1 MIDRMQYLVHK
12 VGAGEKAA
20 QDLTYEEAREAAQLL
35 LSGEATAAQA
45 GGLLIAM
52 RVKGETNDEMRA
64 FTEVCRDY
72 NLPLML
78 RRGIAPLDVPVY
90 AGKKIFFHAIIPAA
104 FLIAACGC
112 PVLLHGFSG
121 APGRLGVADVLG
133 ALGVCV
139 DFTPQE
145 GATILERNQFL
156 YLDVAKFNPPLHR
169 FQLLRNE
176 LGVRT
181 IFNAIARMVD
191 PADSGRHLIGISH
204 PPYFEKTLEVLKLL
218 GSRRVLIV
226 RGVEGGPEPS
236 IASETKGFLAVYAE
250 GEAAPLSITA
260 TELGLS
266 WAKRSDLPGGA
277 PEEQA
282 DLIKEILAGEKVG
295 PAREWVLLTAAT
307 GLLAAGEVSALVEG
321 WKRAERAL
329 DDGEGLRRLKESVAR

>member
-1 MIDRMQYLVHK
+1 MTERMQYLVHK

-35 LSGEATAAQA
+35 LSGEATPAQA

-64 FTEVCRDY
+64 FTEICRDY
-72 NLPLML
+72 NKPLML
-78 RRGIAPLDVPVY
+78 QRGVVPLDVPVY
-90 AGKKIFFHAIIPAA
+90 AGKKTFFHAILPAA
-104 FLIAACGC
+104 FLIAGAGR

-121 APGRLGVADVLG
+121 APGRLGAADVLR
-133 ALGVCV
+133 ALGICV
-139 DFTPQE
+139 DFNSQE
-145 GATILERNQFL
+145 GAIILERQGFL
-156 YLDVAKFNPPLHR
+156 YLDVAKFNPPLYR

-181 IFNAIARMVD
+181 LFNAVSRMVD
-191 PADSGRHLIGISH
+191 PADSGRHFIGISH

-236 IASETKGFLAVYAE
+236 ITSETKGFLAVN
-250 GEAAPLSITA
+250 GEAAPLSIA
-260 TELGLS
+260 AAELGLS
-266 WAKRSDLPGGA
+266 WAKRSEVPGGT

-282 DLIKEILAGEKVG
+282 DLIEKILSGKRVG
-295 PAREWVLLTAAT
+295 PVREWVLLTAAA
-307 GLLAAGEVSALVEG
+307 GLLAMGEAATLAEG
-321 WKRAERAL
+321 WKRAEQAL
-329 DDGEGLRRLKESVAR
+329 VDGAGLRKLKESVAA

>member
-1 MIDRMQYLVHK
+1 MQYLVHK

-35 LSGEATAAQA
+35 LSGEATPAQA
-45 GGLLIAM
+45 AGLLIAM
-52 RVKGETNDEMRA
+52 RVKNETNEEMRA

-72 NLPLML
+72 NKPLML
-78 RRGIAPLDVPVY
+78 KRGVVPLDIPVY

-104 FLIAACGC
+104 FLIAASGR

-121 APGRLGVADVLG
+121 APGRWGVADVLS
-133 ALGVCV
+133 ALGICV

-145 GATILERNQFL
+145 GSTALERHGFL

-169 FQLLRNE
+169 FHLLRNE

-181 IFNAIARMVD
+181 LFNAVCRMVD

-218 GSRRVLIV
+218 GSRRILIV

-236 IASETKGFLAVYAE
+236 ITSETKGFLALN
-250 GEAAPLSITA
+250 GEATAISITA
-260 TELGLS
+260 KELRLS
-266 WAKRSDLPGGA
+266 WAKRSDIPGGM

-282 DLIKEILAGEKVG
+282 GLVEQILAGERVG
-295 PAREWVLLTAAT
+295 PVREWVLLTAAA
-307 GLLAAGEVSALVEG
+307 GLLAAGEVSTLSDG

-329 DDGEGLRRLKESVAR
+329 IDGAGLGKLKESLAG

>member
-1 MIDRMQYLVHK
+1 MQYLVHK

-35 LSGEATAAQA
+35 LSGEATPAQA

-52 RVKGETNDEMRA
+52 RVKNETNEEMRA

-72 NLPLML
+72 NKPLML
-78 RRGIAPLDVPVY
+78 KRGVVPLDIPVY
-90 AGKKIFFHAIIPAA
+90 AGKKFFFHAIIPAA
-104 FLIAACGC
+104 FLIAASGR

-121 APGRLGVADVLG
+121 APGRLGAADVLRS
-133 ALGVCV
+133 LGICV

-145 GATILERNQFL
+145 GSTILERQGFL

-169 FQLLRNE
+169 FQLLRTE

-181 IFNAIARMVD
+181 LFNAVCRMVD

-204 PPYFEKTLEVLKLL
+204 PPYFEKTLEVLKRL
-218 GSRRVLIV
+218 GSRRTLIV

-236 IASETKGFLAVYAE
+236 ITSETKGFLAIN
-250 GEAAPLSITA
+250 GEAAALSIA
-260 TELGLS
+260 AAELGLS
-266 WAKRSDLPGGA
+266 WAKRSEIPGGE

-282 DLIKEILAGEKVG
+282 GLVEKILAGEKVG
-295 PAREWVLLTAAT
+295 PVREWVLLTAVT
-307 GLLAAGEVSALVEG
+307 GLLAAGEAPTLLDG
-321 WKRAERAL
+321 WKRAEQVLNEGA
-329 DDGEGLRRLKESVAR
+329 GLRKLKESAGA

>member
-1 MIDRMQYLVHK
+1 MVHK

-35 LSGEATAAQA
+35 LSGEATPAQA

-52 RVKGETNDEMRA
+52 RVKNETNEEMRA

-72 NLPLML
+72 NKPLML
-78 RRGIAPLDVPVY
+78 KRGVVPLDIPVY

-104 FLIAACGC
+104 FLIAASGR

-121 APGRLGVADVLG
+121 APGRLGAADVLRS
-133 ALGVCV
+133 LGICV

-145 GATILERNQFL
+145 GSTILERQGFL

-169 FQLLRNE
+169 FQLLRTE

-181 IFNAIARMVD
+181 LFNAVCRMVD

-204 PPYFEKTLEVLKLL
+204 PPYFEKTLEVLKRH
-218 GSRRVLIV
+218 GSRRTLIV

-236 IASETKGFLAVYAE
+236 ITSETKGFLAIN
-250 GEAAPLSITA
+250 GEAAALSIA
-260 TELGLS
+260 AAELGLS
-266 WAKRSDLPGGA
+266 WAKRSDIPGGE

-282 DLIKEILAGEKVG
+282 GLIEKILAGEKVG
-295 PAREWVLLTAAT
+295 PVREWVLLTAAT
-307 GLLAAGEVSALVEG
+307 GLLAAGEAPTLVDG
-321 WKRAERAL
+321 WKRAEQVLNEGA
-329 DDGEGLRRLKESVAR
+329 GLRKLKESAGA

>member
-1 MIDRMQYLVHK
+1 MVHK

-35 LSGEATAAQA
+35 LSGEATPAQA

-52 RVKGETNDEMRA
+52 RVKNETNEEMRA

-72 NLPLML
+72 NKPLML
-78 RRGIAPLDVPVY
+78 KRGVVPLDIPVY
-90 AGKKIFFHAIIPAA
+90 AGKKFFFHAIIPAA
-104 FLIAACGC
+104 FLIAASGR

-121 APGRLGVADVLG
+121 APGRLGAADVLRS
-133 ALGVCV
+133 LGICV

-145 GATILERNQFL
+145 GSTILERQGFL

-169 FQLLRNE
+169 FQLLRTE

-181 IFNAIARMVD
+181 LFNAVCRMVD

-204 PPYFEKTLEVLKLL
+204 PPYFEKTLEVLKRL
-218 GSRRVLIV
+218 GSRRTLIV

-236 IASETKGFLAVYAE
+236 ITSETKGFLAVN
-250 GEAAPLSITA
+250 GEAAPLSIA
-260 TELGLS
+260 AAEFGLS
-266 WAKRSDLPGGA
+266 WAKRSDIPGGE

-282 DLIKEILAGEKVG
+282 GLVEKILAGEKIG
-295 PAREWVLLTAAT
+295 PVREWVLLTAAA
-307 GLLAAGEVSALVEG
+307 GLLAVGEAPTLVDG
-321 WKRAERAL
+321 WKRAEQVLNEGA
-329 DDGEGLRRLKESVAR
+329 GLRKLKESAAA

>member
-1 MIDRMQYLVHK
+1 MLGRMQYLVHK

-35 LSGEATAAQA
+35 LSGEATPAQA

-52 RVKGETNDEMRA
+52 RVKNETNEEMRA

-72 NLPLML
+72 NKPLML
-78 RRGIAPLDVPVY
+78 KRGVVPLDIPVY

-104 FLIAACGC
+104 FLIAASGR

-121 APGRLGVADVLG
+121 APGRLGAADVLRS
-133 ALGVCV
+133 LGICV

-145 GATILERNQFL
+145 GSTILERQGFL

-169 FQLLRNE
+169 FQLLRTE

-181 IFNAIARMVD
+181 LFNAVCRMVD

-204 PPYFEKTLEVLKLL
+204 PPYFEKTLEVLKRL
-218 GSRRVLIV
+218 GSRRTLII

-236 IASETKGFLAVYAE
+236 ITSETKGFLAMN
-250 GEAAPLSITA
+250 GEAAALSIA
-260 TELGLS
+260 AAELGLS
-266 WAKRSDLPGGA
+266 WAKRSDIPGGE

-282 DLIKEILAGEKVG
+282 GLVEKILAGEKVG
-295 PAREWVLLTAAT
+295 PVREWVLLTAAT
-307 GLLAAGEVSALVEG
+307 GLLAAGEAPTLVDG
-321 WKRAERAL
+321 WKRAEQVLNEGA
-329 DDGEGLRRLKESVAR
+329 GLRKLKESAGA

>member
-1 MIDRMQYLVHK
+1 MMERMQYLVHK

-20 QDLTYEEAREAAQLL
+20 QDLTYEEGREAAQRL
-35 LSGEATAAQA
+35 LSGEATPAQA
-45 GGLLIAM
+45 GGFLVAM

-72 NLPLML
+72 NKPLML
-78 RRGIAPLDVPVY
+78 QRGVVPLDIPVY
-90 AGKKIFFHAIIPAA
+90 AGKKTFFHAIIPAA
-104 FLIAACGC
+104 FLIAGCGR

-121 APGRLGVADVLG
+121 APGRLGAADVLR
-133 ALGVCV
+133 ALGICV

-145 GATILERNQFL
+145 GAIILERQGFL

-181 IFNAIARMVD
+181 IFNAVSRMVD

-204 PPYFEKTLEVLKLL
+204 PPYFEKTLEILKLL

-236 IASETKGFLAVYAE
+236 IASETKGFLAVN
-250 GEAAPLSITA
+250 GEANSLSITA
-260 TELGLS
+260 AELGLS
-266 WAKRSDLPGGA
+266 WAKRGDLPGGT

-282 DLIKEILAGEKVG
+282 ALIEKILAGEQGG
-295 PAREWVLLTAAT
+295 PAREWVLLTAAA
-307 GLLAAGEVSALVEG
+307 GLLAIGEASDLAAG
-321 WKRAERAL
+321 WRRAEQAL
-329 DDGEGLRRLKESVAR
+329 AEGAGLRKLKESVAA

>member
-1 MIDRMQYLVHK
+1 MMDRMQYLVHK

-35 LSGEATAAQA
+35 LSGDATPAQA

-52 RVKGETNDEMRA
+52 RVKNETNEEMRA

-72 NLPLML
+72 NKPLML
-78 RRGIAPLDVPVY
+78 KRGVAPLDIPVY
-90 AGKKIFFHAIIPAA
+90 AGKKIFFHAVIPAA
-104 FLIAACGC
+104 FLIAACGR

-121 APGRLGVADVLG
+121 APGRLGVADVLR
-133 ALGVCV
+133 ALGICV

-145 GATILERNQFL
+145 GATLLERQGFL

-169 FQLLRNE
+169 FQLLRTE

-181 IFNAIARMVD
+181 LFNAVCRMVD

-204 PPYFEKTLEVLKLL
+204 PPYFEKTLEVLKVL

-236 IASETKGFLAVYAE
+236 ITSETKGFLAVH
-250 GEAAPLSITA
+250 GEAAPISMTA
-260 TELGLS
+260 AEMGLS
-266 WAKRSDLPGGA
+266 WAKRSDIPGGE

-282 DLIKEILAGEKVG
+282 GLVKEILAGEKVG
-295 PAREWVLLTAAT
+295 PVREWVLLTAAA
-307 GLLAAGEVSALVEG
+307 GLLAAGEAPTLAEG
-321 WKRAERAL
+321 WKRAEQAL
-329 DDGEGLRRLKESVAR
+329 IDGAGLRKLKESVAG

>member
-1 MIDRMQYLVHK
+1 MLGRMQYLVHK

-35 LSGEATAAQA
+35 LSGEATPAQA
-45 GGLLIAM
+45 GGLLVAM
-52 RVKGETNDEMRA
+52 RMKGESNEEMRA

-72 NLPLML
+72 NKPLML
-78 RRGIAPLDVPVY
+78 KRGVVPLDIPVY

-104 FLIAACGC
+104 FLIAASGR

-121 APGRLGVADVLG
+121 APGRLGAADVLRS
-133 ALGVCV
+133 LGICV

-145 GATILERNQFL
+145 GSTILERQGFL

-169 FQLLRNE
+169 FQLLRTE

-181 IFNAIARMVD
+181 LFNAVCRMVD

-204 PPYFEKTLEVLKLL
+204 PPYFEKTLEVLKRL
-218 GSRRVLIV
+218 GSRRTLIV

-236 IASETKGFLAVYAE
+236 ITSETKGFLAMN
-250 GEAAPLSITA
+250 GEAAALSIA
-260 TELGLS
+260 AAELGLS
-266 WAKRSDLPGGA
+266 WAKRSDIPGGE

-282 DLIKEILAGEKVG
+282 GLVEKILAGEKVG
-295 PAREWVLLTAAT
+295 PVREWVLLTAAT
-307 GLLAAGEVSALVEG
+307 GLLAAGEAPTLVDG
-321 WKRAERAL
+321 WKRAEQVLNEGA
-329 DDGEGLRRLKESVAR
+329 GLRKLKESAGA

>member
-1 MIDRMQYLVHK
+1 MTDRMQYLIHK

-35 LSGEATAAQA
+35 LSGEATPAQA

-52 RVKGETNDEMRA
+52 RVKNETNEEMRA

-72 NLPLML
+72 NKPLML
-78 RRGIAPLDVPVY
+78 KRGVAPLDIPVY

-104 FLIAACGC
+104 FLIAACSR

-121 APGRLGVADVLG
+121 APGRLGVADVLR
-133 ALGVCV
+133 ALGICV

-145 GATILERNQFL
+145 GATLLERQGFL

-169 FQLLRNE
+169 FQLLRTE

-181 IFNAIARMVD
+181 LFNAVCRMVD

-236 IASETKGFLAVYAE
+236 MTSETKGFLAVN

-260 TELGLS
+260 AELGLS
-266 WAKRSDLPGGA
+266 WAKRSDIPGGE

-282 DLIKEILAGEKVG
+282 DLIQKILAGEKVG
-295 PAREWVLLTAAT
+295 AVREWVLLTAAA
-307 GLLAAGEVSALVEG
+307 GLLALGEAPTLADG
-321 WKRAERAL
+321 WKRAEQVL
-329 DDGEGLRRLKESVAR
+329 NDGSGLRKLKESTAA